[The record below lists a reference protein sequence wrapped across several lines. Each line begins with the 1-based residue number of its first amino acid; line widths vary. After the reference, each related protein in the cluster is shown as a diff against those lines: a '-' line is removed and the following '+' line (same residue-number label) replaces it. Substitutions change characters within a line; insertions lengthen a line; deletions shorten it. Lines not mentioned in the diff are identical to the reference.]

1 MVALH
6 ANESANI
13 TLPISADGIGKRAAI
28 QLLDG
33 GTILGVT
40 QASITNPEASIAFQA
55 GTKPGVYRVA
65 VRGAGP
71 PATLQFWV
79 RNTQNPTASPPVIN
93 PRH

>member
-1 MVALH
+1 MVGLH
-6 ANESANI
+6 PNESVKI
-13 TLPISADGIGKRAAI
+13 TLPISADGIGKPAAI

-33 GTILGVT
+33 GTILAVT
-40 QASITNPEASIAFQA
+40 QASITNPEASIVFQA

-79 RNTQNPTASPPVIN
+79 RNTQTPTAYAPVVN